1 MNFGVLRQSDDRA
14 PPMREDAAFLLLLH
28 LISKL
33 AFRSDDDA
41 DDVLDE
47 DVDDDDEDDVG
58 VVSFFS
64 SGSTASWPF

>member
-1 MNFGVLRQSDDRA
+1 
-14 PPMREDAAFLLLLH
+14 MREDAAFLLLLH

-33 AFRSDDDA
+33 VFKSDDDA